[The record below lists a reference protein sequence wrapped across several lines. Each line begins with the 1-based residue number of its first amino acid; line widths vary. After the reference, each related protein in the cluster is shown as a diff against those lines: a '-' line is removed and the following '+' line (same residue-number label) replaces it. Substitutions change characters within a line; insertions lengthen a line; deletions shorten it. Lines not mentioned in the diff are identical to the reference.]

1 MSQDDSVPVTLCK
14 EVFDDHSEPTDK
26 GGYYVHHHSLVV
38 EKINIICFIYKTIH
52 NLLLS
57 LSHLSIYF

>member
-1 MSQDDSVPVTLCK
+1 MSQDDTVPVTLCK

-26 GGYYVHHHSLVV
+26 GGYHVHQSFMV
-38 EKINIICFIYKTIH
+38 ENNICFIYKTIH

-57 LSHLSIYF
+57 LSHLLIYF

>member
-1 MSQDDSVPVTLCK
+1 MSQDDTVPVTLCK

-26 GGYYVHHHSLVV
+26 GGYHILMVDN
-38 EKINIICFIYKTIH
+38 INIICFIYKTIH